1 MRTFQ
6 LAARV
11 SSKGM
16 VVAAIAATL
25 LGGFVSSGCDDPNDP
40 KTWAKKLSSLR
51 TRKEALDNLA
61 RMEVEK
67 AKVALPELRTLFTET
82 KDPTHLR
89 AIARLADPSTID
101 LFVGELTFDTD
112 NFENAQVAAGFLGDM
127 KAPQAVAGLAAAA
140 EKQLPIK
147 SQANQVR
154 IAAIRALARIKDKGG
169 TTALTKVLTA
179 SADEQDFLLNKTAA
193 LALAEIRDPAA
204 IPALLKG
211 LFMTGRGSNLFQ
223 ECRLALVGIGDP
235 SIAPL
240 IEMIEGKNAE
250 IAKIAK
256 DQNFDG
262 ATPGVI
268 PYKGAHV
275 LGDLRSAKAVPTL
288 LSILKRPKIGP
299 EHSQALIALGMTA
312 TPEAV
317 DAIVAILKDGKQEP
331 KLRLAA
337 SNALFL
343 AGDAR
348 ALPALFEVAKN
359 GFIMIEGEKA
369 SDLRASAAI
378 DFARIAGKGE
388 YDKFKALFDAETDVQ
403 GAMGEALDRIK
414 LANECDKDLACYGKA
429 LTDASPARSEKAAI
443 AIGVSGNAK
452 QGIPLLLAGLKPVK
466 TLQQDQFPSH
476 HAMLLALTRL
486 ANNSCTEC
494 VSKLTTLIEA
504 DKSSTRL
511 PGAVIQLAETQVAL
525 VVIQNKK

>member
-11 SSKGM
+11 SSKGL
-16 VVAAIAATL
+16 VVAAIASTL
-25 LGGFVSSGCDDPNDP
+25 FGGFVSSGCDDPNDP

-67 AKVALPELRTLFTET
+67 AKVALPELRALFSET

-89 AIARLADPSTID
+89 AIARLADASTVD
-101 LFVGELTFDTD
+101 LFVGELSYDTD

-154 IAAIRALARIKDKGG
+154 IAAIRALARIKDKGA
-169 TTALTKVLTA
+169 TAALTKVLTA

-193 LALAEIRDPAA
+193 LALAEIKDPAA
-204 IPALLKG
+204 IPALLHG

-223 ECRLALVGIGDP
+223 ECRLALVGIGEP

-240 IEMIEGKNAE
+240 IAMIEGKNADIE
-250 IAKIAK
+250 KMAK

-262 ATPGVI
+262 VTPGVV

-275 LGDLRSAKAVPTL
+275 LGDLRSPKAVPAL
-288 LSILKRPKIGP
+288 LAILKRPKIGP
-299 EHSQALIALGMTA
+299 EHSQALISLGMTA

-317 DAIVAILKDGKQEP
+317 DAIIAILKDGKQEP
-331 KLRLAA
+331 RLRLAA

-343 AGDAR
+343 AGDPR
-348 ALPALFEVAKN
+348 ALPTLFDVAKN

-378 DFARIAGKGE
+378 DFARLAGKSE
-388 YDKFKALFDAETDVQ
+388 YEKFKALVDAETEVQ

-414 LANECDKDLACYGKA
+414 LANECDTDLACYGKA

-443 AIGVSGNAK
+443 TIGLAGNAK

-486 ANNSCTEC
+486 ANSSCVDC
-494 VSKLTTLIEA
+494 VTKLSTLVEA

-511 PGAVIQLAETQVAL
+511 PGAIIQLAETQVAL